1 MLKKKNMA
9 MVMAGVTVA
18 TSVAPVFANEVK
30 EDKNYNLNYKES
42 AKLVEGVRKALE
54 VKYEDTK
61 KGATVGTSVYSI
73 QVVSGK
79 DRKDITNGIDLQ
91 DKIDALADG
100 ATLTVEIQDKG
111 HQVINN
117 KVVDYKFEQYKT
129 ASEIVDAVNKANNP
143 ARTLVATIKSADT
156 VEVKLNKDAK
166 EAVTIKVGDD
176 MVNFEAPKLDK
187 DGKLV
192 GFEKLPV
199 DIESGEK
206 HIVTVKKTDA
216 KMTSVEVNEL
226 FDGMRLT
233 TKGKSLV
240 EAIEEAKNEKA
251 SNVVVKNVEV
261 KPGFEAS
268 TLEITL
274 KKDGKEI
281 EHITIT
287 GDTVLLLRL
296 ETIIDP
302 DNADSSLGGIV
313 ETIAGE
319 DRFKTAIEVS
329 KKGFGEGKADAV
341 VLVGKDAVVDG
352 LAAAPLAAEKKAP
365 ILLTNKDGLTK
376 ETEAEML
383 RVFGTNVE
391 GKTIYVIGG
400 ESQFSKAA
408 EENLAK
414 LGATVKRL
422 AGDSRYETSLKIAKE
437 LNSQNNTSFVV
448 GGNGEVDAMS
458 IAAHAANTKS
468 PIIVTNKDVVS
479 EDAIKALNGKE
490 LVIVGGSSS
499 VSDAV
504 KTQLEEIDNDKA
516 VERLAGNDRQGTNA
530 KVIAKYHASAN
541 NVYVAKDGY
550 GVGKSHLIDAL
561 TAAPLAGKD
570 NSPIVLATNNISVD
584 QAETLDLAAGNREVS
599 IVQVGQGI
607 SQTVLTKLCE
617 VLNLL
622 K

>member
-54 VKYEDTK
+54 VKYEETK
-61 KGATVGTSVYSI
+61 AGATVGNRVYSVTI
-73 QVVSGK
+73 NGAE
-79 DRKDITNGIDLQ
+79 ITNATDLQ
-91 DKIDALADG
+91 NKIDALADG

-117 KVVDYKFEQYKT
+117 KIVDYKFEQYKT
-129 ASEIVDAVNKANNP
+129 ATEIVEAVEEANKPVSSGTAG
-143 ARTLVATIKSADT
+143 TLVATIKSADT

-166 EAVTIKVGDD
+166 EVVTVKVGQDKL
-176 MVNFEAPKLDK
+176 NFKAQELK
-187 DGKLV
+187 DGKLI

-199 DIESGEK
+199 RIERAEK

-216 KMTSVEVNEL
+216 KMTSVDAEKL

-233 TKGKSLV
+233 TDGMKLENAIKEAGQSNISISDVALAPGFGGEGKFDITFKKDSK
-240 EAIEEAKNEKA
+240 E
-251 SNVVVKNVEV
+251 VEV
-261 KPGFEAS
+261 V
-268 TLEITL
+268 
-274 KKDGKEI
+274 
-281 EHITIT
+281 TIS
-287 GDTVLLLRL
+287 GDNFIVARLHSLL
-296 ETIIDP
+296 TN
-302 DNADSSLGGIV
+302 DNSIKGTV

-329 KKGFGEGKADAV
+329 KKGFTDGSADAV

-352 LAAAPLAAEKKAP
+352 LAAAPLAAEKSAP

-383 RVFGTNVE
+383 RVLGANVK

-437 LNSQNNTSFVV
+437 LTTKTDAAFVV

-468 PIIVTNKDVVS
+468 PIIVTNKDVVN

-490 LVIVGGSSS
+490 LVIVGGNSS

-504 KTQLEEIDNDKA
+504 KTQLEEIDKNKA

-530 KVIAKYHASAN
+530 KVIAKYHGNATTA
-541 NVYVAKDGY
+541 YVAKDGY

-570 NSPIVLATNNISVD
+570 NSPIVLATNNVSVD
-584 QAETLDLAAGNREVS
+584 QAETAQLSLKGKVTS
-599 IVQVGQGI
+599 IVQIGQGI
-607 SQTVLTKLCE
+607 SQTVLNKLGE
-617 VLNLL
+617 VLNLF
-622 K
+622 

>member
-9 MVMAGVTVA
+9 MIMAGVTVA
-18 TSVAPVFANEVK
+18 TSVAPAFANEVK

-54 VKYEDTK
+54 VKYEETK
-61 KGATVGTSVYSI
+61 AGATVGNRVYSVTI
-73 QVVSGK
+73 SGAEV
-79 DRKDITNGIDLQ
+79 TNATDLQ
-91 DKIDALADG
+91 NKIDALVDG

-117 KVVDYKFEQYKT
+117 KIVDYKFEQYKT
-129 ASEIVDAVNKANNP
+129 ATEIVDAVNKANDP
-143 ARTLVATIKSADT
+143 AGTLVATIKSADT

-166 EAVTIKVGDD
+166 EVVTVKVGQDKL
-176 MVNFEAPKLDK
+176 NFKAQELK

-199 DIESGEK
+199 DIENGEK

-216 KMTSVEVNEL
+216 KMTSVNAEKL

-233 TKGKSLV
+233 TDGMKLENAIKEAGKDAVISDVTLAPGFGG
-240 EAIEEAKNEKA
+240 EGKFDITFKKDSKE
-251 SNVVVKNVEV
+251 VEV
-261 KPGFEAS
+261 VTISGDNFVVARLHSKL
-268 TLEITL
+268 T
-274 KKDGKEI
+274 KDNSIKG
-281 EHITIT
+281 T
-287 GDTVLLLRL
+287 
-296 ETIIDP
+296 
-302 DNADSSLGGIV
+302 V

-329 KKGFGEGKADAV
+329 KKGFADGQANAV

-352 LAAAPLAAEKKAP
+352 LAAAPLVAEKKAP

-383 RVFGTNVE
+383 RALGANVK

-400 ESQFSKAA
+400 ESQFSKVA

-422 AGDSRYETSLKIAKE
+422 AGDSRYETSLKIEKE
-437 LNSQNNTSFVV
+437 LTTKTDAAFVV

-458 IAAHAANTKS
+458 IAAHAANKKS
-468 PIIVTNKDVVS
+468 PIIVTNKDVVN

-490 LVIVGGSSS
+490 LVIVGGTSS

-504 KTQLEEIDNDKA
+504 KTQLEEIDKNKA

-530 KVIAKYHASAN
+530 KVIAKYHGNAKTA
-541 NVYVAKDGY
+541 YVAKDGY

-570 NSPIVLATNNISVD
+570 NSPIVLATNNVSVD
-584 QAETLDLAAGNREVS
+584 QAETAQLSLKGKVTS
-599 IVQVGQGI
+599 IVQIGQGI
-607 SQTVLTKLCE
+607 SQTVLTKLGE
-617 VLNLL
+617 VLNLF
-622 K
+622 

>member
-54 VKYEDTK
+54 VKYEETK

-73 QVVSGK
+73 QVVSGE
-79 DRKDITNGIDLQ
+79 DRKDITNGTDLQ

-129 ASEIVDAVNKANNP
+129 ASEIVDEVNKANNP
-143 ARTLVATIKSADT
+143 AGTLVATIKSADT

-166 EAVTIKVGDD
+166 EAVTIKVGQDKL
-176 MVNFEAPKLDK
+176 NFKAPKLEK
-187 DGKLV
+187 DKLV

-199 DIESGEK
+199 DIENGEK

-216 KMTSVEVNEL
+216 KMTSADAEKL

-233 TKGKSLV
+233 TEGMKL
-240 EAIEEAKNEKA
+240 EKA
-251 SNVVVKNVEV
+251 IKEAGKDAVISDVTLAPGFAGEGKFDITFKKDSKEVEV
-261 KPGFEAS
+261 V
-268 TLEITL
+268 
-274 KKDGKEI
+274 
-281 EHITIT
+281 TIS
-287 GDTVLLLRL
+287 GDNLIVARL
-296 ETIIDP
+296 HSKLTN
-302 DNADSSLGGIV
+302 DNSIKGTV

-329 KKGFGEGKADAV
+329 KKGFEVGKADAV

-400 ESQFSKAA
+400 ESQFSKVA

-468 PIIVTNKDVVS
+468 PIIVTNKDAVN

-490 LVIVGGSSS
+490 LVIVGGTSS

-504 KTQLEEIDNDKA
+504 KTQLEEIDKNKA

-530 KVIAKYHASAN
+530 KVIAKYHGNAKTA
-541 NVYVAKDGY
+541 YVAKDGY

-570 NSPIVLATNNISVD
+570 NAPIVLATNNVSVD
-584 QAETLDLAAGNREVS
+584 QAETAQLTLKGKVTS
-599 IVQVGQGI
+599 IVQIGQGI
-607 SQTVLTKLCE
+607 SQTVLTKLGE
-617 VLNLL
+617 VLNLF
-622 K
+622 

>member
-9 MVMAGVTVA
+9 MIMAGVTVA
-18 TSVAPVFANEVK
+18 TSVAPAFANEVK

-54 VKYEDTK
+54 VKYEETK
-61 KGATVGTSVYSI
+61 AGATVGNRVYS
-73 QVVSGK
+73 VTTNGAE
-79 DRKDITNGIDLQ
+79 ITNATDLQ
-91 DKIDALADG
+91 NKIDTLVDG

-117 KVVDYKFEQYKT
+117 KIVDYKFEQYKT
-129 ASEIVDAVNKANNP
+129 ATEIVDAVNKANEP
-143 ARTLVATIKSADT
+143 VSGGKAGTLVATIKSADT

-166 EAVTIKVGDD
+166 EVVTVKVGQDKL
-176 MVNFEAPKLDK
+176 NFKAQELK

-192 GFEKLPV
+192 GFAKLPV
-199 DIESGEK
+199 DIENGEK

-216 KMTSVEVNEL
+216 KMTSADAEKL

-233 TKGKSLV
+233 TEGMKL
-240 EAIEEAKNEKA
+240 EKA
-251 SNVVVKNVEV
+251 IKEAGKDAVISDVTLAPGFAGEGKFDITFKKDSKEVEV
-261 KPGFEAS
+261 V
-268 TLEITL
+268 
-274 KKDGKEI
+274 
-281 EHITIT
+281 TIS
-287 GDTVLLLRL
+287 GDNLIVARL
-296 ETIIDP
+296 HSKLTN
-302 DNADSSLGGIV
+302 DNSIKGTV

-329 KKGFGEGKADAV
+329 KKGFDAGKADAV

-383 RVFGTNVE
+383 RVFGANVE

-400 ESQFSKAA
+400 ESQFSKVA

-468 PIIVTNKDVVS
+468 PIIVTNKDVVN

-490 LVIVGGSSS
+490 LVIVGGTSS

-504 KTQLEEIDNDKA
+504 KTQLEEIDKNKA

-530 KVIAKYHASAN
+530 KVIAKYHGNATTA
-541 NVYVAKDGY
+541 YVAKDGY

-570 NSPIVLATNNISVD
+570 NAPIVLATNNVSVD
-584 QAETLDLAAGNREVS
+584 QAETAQLTLKGKVTS
-599 IVQVGQGI
+599 IVQIGQGI
-607 SQTVLTKLCE
+607 SQTVLTKLGE
-617 VLNLL
+617 VLNLF
-622 K
+622 

>member
-54 VKYEDTK
+54 VKYEETK

-73 QVVSGK
+73 QVVSGE
-79 DRKDITNGIDLQ
+79 DRKDITNGTDLQ

-117 KVVDYKFEQYKT
+117 KIVDYKFEQYKT
-129 ASEIVDAVNKANNP
+129 ATEIVEAVEEANNP
-143 ARTLVATIKSADT
+143 AGTLVATIKSADT

-176 MVNFEAPKLDK
+176 MVNFKAPKLEK
-187 DGKLV
+187 DKLV

-199 DIESGEK
+199 DIENGEK

-216 KMTSVEVNEL
+216 KMTSVDAEKL

-233 TKGKSLV
+233 TDGMKL
-240 EAIEEAKNEKA
+240 EKA
-251 SNVVVKNVEV
+251 IKEAGKDAVISDVALAPGFGGEGKFDITFKKDSKEVEV
-261 KPGFEAS
+261 V
-268 TLEITL
+268 
-274 KKDGKEI
+274 
-281 EHITIT
+281 TIS
-287 GDTVLLLRL
+287 GDNFVVARL
-296 ETIIDP
+296 HSKLTN
-302 DNADSSLGGIV
+302 DNSIKGTV

-329 KKGFGEGKADAV
+329 KKGFENAGDANAV

-352 LAAAPLAAEKKAP
+352 LAAAPLAAEKNAP

-383 RVFGTNVE
+383 RVLGANVK

-400 ESQFSKAA
+400 ESQFSKVA

-437 LNSQNNTSFVV
+437 LKTQTDAAFVV

-468 PIIVTNKDVVS
+468 PIIVTNKDVVN

-490 LVIVGGSSS
+490 LVIVGGTSS

-504 KTQLEEIDNDKA
+504 KTQLEEIDKNKA

-530 KVIAKYHASAN
+530 KVIAKYHGNAKTA
-541 NVYVAKDGY
+541 YVAKDGY

-570 NSPIVLATNNISVD
+570 NSPIVLATNNVSVD
-584 QAETLDLAAGNREVS
+584 QAETAQLSLKGKVTS
-599 IVQVGQGI
+599 IVQIGQGI
-607 SQTVLTKLCE
+607 SQTVLTKLGE
-617 VLNLL
+617 VLNLF
-622 K
+622 

>member
-54 VKYEDTK
+54 VKYEETK
-61 KGATVGTSVYSI
+61 AGATVGTSVYSI
-73 QVVSGK
+73 QVVSGE
-79 DRKDITNGIDLQ
+79 DRKDITNGTDLQ
-91 DKIDALADG
+91 DKIDALVDG

-117 KVVDYKFEQYKT
+117 KIVDYKFEQYKT
-129 ASEIVDAVNKANNP
+129 ATEIVEAVEEANNP
-143 ARTLVATIKSADT
+143 AGTLVATIKSADT

-166 EAVTIKVGDD
+166 EAVTVKVGQDKL
-176 MVNFEAPKLDK
+176 NFKAQELK

-199 DIESGEK
+199 RIERAEK

-216 KMTSVEVNEL
+216 KMTSVDAEKL

-233 TKGKSLV
+233 TDGMKL
-240 EAIEEAKNEKA
+240 EKA
-251 SNVVVKNVEV
+251 IKEAGKDAVISDVALAPGFGGEGKFDITFKKDSKEVEV
-261 KPGFEAS
+261 V
-268 TLEITL
+268 
-274 KKDGKEI
+274 
-281 EHITIT
+281 TIS
-287 GDTVLLLRL
+287 GDNFVVARL
-296 ETIIDP
+296 HSKLTN
-302 DNADSSLGGIV
+302 DNSIKGTV

-329 KKGFGEGKADAV
+329 KKGFTDGSADAV

-352 LAAAPLAAEKKAP
+352 LAAAPLAAEKNAP

-383 RVFGTNVE
+383 RVLGANVK

-400 ESQFSKAA
+400 ESQFSKVA

-437 LNSQNNTSFVV
+437 LTTNTDAAFVV

-468 PIIVTNKDVVS
+468 PIIVTNKDVVN

-490 LVIVGGSSS
+490 LVIVGGTSS

-504 KTQLEEIDNDKA
+504 KTQLEEIDKNKA

-530 KVIAKYHASAN
+530 KVIAKYHGNAKTA
-541 NVYVAKDGY
+541 YVAKDGY

-570 NSPIVLATNNISVD
+570 NSPIVLATNNVSVD
-584 QAETLDLAAGNREVS
+584 QAETAQLSLKGKVTS
-599 IVQVGQGI
+599 IVQIGQGI
-607 SQTVLTKLCE
+607 SQTVLTKLGE
-617 VLNLL
+617 VLNLF
-622 K
+622 

>member
-54 VKYEDTK
+54 VKYEETK
-61 KGATVGTSVYSI
+61 AGATVGTSVYSI
-73 QVVSGK
+73 QVVSGE
-79 DRKDITNGIDLQ
+79 DRKDITNGTDLQ
-91 DKIDALADG
+91 DKIDALVDG

-117 KVVDYKFEQYKT
+117 KIVDYKFEQYKT
-129 ASEIVDAVNKANNP
+129 ATEIVEAVEEANNP
-143 ARTLVATIKSADT
+143 AGTLVATIKSADT

-166 EAVTIKVGDD
+166 EAVTIKVGQDKL
-176 MVNFEAPKLDK
+176 NFKAQELK

-199 DIESGEK
+199 DIENGEK

-216 KMTSVEVNEL
+216 KMTSVDAEKL

-233 TKGKSLV
+233 TDGMKL
-240 EAIEEAKNEKA
+240 EKA
-251 SNVVVKNVEV
+251 IKEAGKDAVISDVALAPGFGGEGKFDITFKKDSKEVEV
-261 KPGFEAS
+261 V
-268 TLEITL
+268 
-274 KKDGKEI
+274 
-281 EHITIT
+281 TIS
-287 GDTVLLLRL
+287 GDNFVVARL
-296 ETIIDP
+296 HSKLTN
-302 DNADSSLGGIV
+302 DNSIKGTV

-329 KKGFGEGKADAV
+329 KKGFENAGDANAV

-352 LAAAPLAAEKKAP
+352 LAAAPLAAEKNAP

-383 RVFGTNVE
+383 RVLGANVK

-400 ESQFSKAA
+400 ESQFSKVA

-437 LNSQNNTSFVV
+437 LKTQTDAAFVV

-468 PIIVTNKDVVS
+468 PIIVTNKDVVN

-490 LVIVGGSSS
+490 LVIVGGTSS

-504 KTQLEEIDNDKA
+504 KTQLEEIDKNKA

-530 KVIAKYHASAN
+530 KVIAKYHGNAKTA
-541 NVYVAKDGY
+541 YVAKDGY

-570 NSPIVLATNNISVD
+570 NSPIVLATNNVSVD
-584 QAETLDLAAGNREVS
+584 QAETAQLSLKGKVTS
-599 IVQVGQGI
+599 IVQIGQGI
-607 SQTVLTKLCE
+607 SQTVLTKLGE
-617 VLNLL
+617 VLNLF
-622 K
+622 